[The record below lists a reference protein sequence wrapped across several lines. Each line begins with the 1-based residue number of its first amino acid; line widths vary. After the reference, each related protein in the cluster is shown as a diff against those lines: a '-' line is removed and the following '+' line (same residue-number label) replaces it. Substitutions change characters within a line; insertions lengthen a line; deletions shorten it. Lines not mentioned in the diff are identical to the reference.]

1 MTNGFPP
8 LPLVTLVLKYYLGR
22 MAKLHL
28 VEQSKQSED
37 SLLKSAGKLFREK
50 GFASTTVREIAAAAG
65 ILPGSLHYR
74 YATKESLLLALMEQ
88 GITKAINAIRSAI
101 AESRDPIERIR
112 LSMRAHLRLL
122 IHDDDTIYVSLYEW
136 RALKGE
142 ARESMVRL
150 RDRYDALWDGL
161 FYRATGSG
169 RLRTDIDLKLVR
181 LSTLGALNWVAQW
194 YSEGGLSP
202 DDVADAFADNLLR
215 GLLAE
220 DRKA

>member
-1 MTNGFPP
+1 MT
-8 LPLVTLVLKYYLGR
+8 
-22 MAKLHL
+22 KLQL
-28 VEQSKQSED
+28 VEQPGQSED
-37 SLLKSAGKLFREK
+37 SLLKAAGKLFRQK

-88 GITKAINAIRSAI
+88 GITKAINAIRAAI

-122 IHDDDTIYVSLYEW
+122 IHEDDTIYVSLYEW
-136 RALKGE
+136 RALQGE

-161 FYRATGSG
+161 LYQATGSG

-194 YSEGGLSP
+194 YSDGGLSP

-220 DRKA
+220 DQKA